1 MFDFADPG
9 TLDLRYRGQ
18 GRCPT
23 ATGAELYYESVGT
36 GPPVVCLNNFFIVAP
51 AWRNFT
57 SRLARD
63 HTIVT
68 YDLRNQ
74 GVSSPGPGEHHFDDH
89 VGDLRDLLDHLGLD
103 DVHLIGTSASTLI
116 CRDFA
121 LRHPERV
128 RGMVLTGPA
137 FSPYGPLRMRL
148 MAKDWL
154 QRLDH
159 GRAAGVFDYLYPLV
173 FTDKAIERGGRA
185 TYLALREHFLA
196 LNSEAQV
203 RACVNELRQASGD
216 PALLE
221 RIGRPV
227 LLLIGDGD
235 HLWSRTTLKDAT
247 DLMPDAVGHVIE
259 GAGHMPFIEATEEF
273 ETVVGRFVAEGRA
286 RG

>member
-9 TLDLRYRGQ
+9 SLDLRYRGQ

-23 ATGAELYYESVGT
+23 STGAELYYESVGS
-36 GPPVVCLNNFFIVAP
+36 GPPIVCLNNFFIVAP

-63 HTIVT
+63 HTVVT

-74 GVSSPGPGEHHFDDH
+74 GVSSPGTGTHHFDDH
-89 VGDLRDLLDHLGLD
+89 VGDLLDLLDHLGLD

-121 LRHPERV
+121 LRHPGRV
-128 RGMVLTGPA
+128 RGLVLTGPA

-148 MAKDWL
+148 MVKDWL
-154 QRLDH
+154 QRLDQH
-159 GRAAGVFDYLYPLV
+159 RAEGVFDYLYPLV

-203 RACVNELRQASGD
+203 RACVTELRQASGD
-216 PALLE
+216 PDLLKQLD
-221 RIGRPV
+221 RPV

-235 HLWSRTTLKDAT
+235 HLWSASTLEAAT
-247 DLMPDAVGHVIE
+247 ELIPDAVGRIIE

-273 ETVVGRFVAEGRA
+273 EEAVARFVDGPAA
-286 RG
+286 P

>member
-23 ATGAELYYESVGT
+23 ATGAELYYESAGS

-74 GVSSPGPGEHHFDDH
+74 GVSSPGPGTHHFDDH
-89 VGDLRDLLDHLGLD
+89 VDDLRDLLDHLGLD

-148 MAKDWL
+148 MARDWL
-154 QRLDH
+154 RRLEAQQ
-159 GRAAGVFDYLYPLV
+159 AAGVFDYLYPLV

-203 RACVNELRQASGD
+203 RACVTELLQASGD
-216 PALLE
+216 PDLLK
-221 RIGRPV
+221 RISRPV

-235 HLWSRTTLKDAT
+235 HLWSASTLRDAV
-247 DLMPDAVGHVIE
+247 DLMPHATGHIIE
-259 GAGHMPFIEATEEF
+259 GAGHMPFIEAAEEF
-273 ETVVGRFVAEGRA
+273 ETAVARFTERTAA
-286 RG
+286 P

>member
-1 MFDFADPG
+1 MFDFADPA
-9 TLDLRYRGQ
+9 TFDLRYRGTV
-18 GRCPT
+18 RCRT
-23 ATGAELYYESVGT
+23 TTGADLYYEMAGS

-74 GVSSPGPGEHHFDDH
+74 GVSRPGPGTPHIDDH
-89 VGDLRDLLDHLGLD
+89 VDDLRDLLDHLGLD
-103 DVHLIGTSASTLI
+103 AVHLVGTSASTLI

-121 LRHPERV
+121 LRHPDRV
-128 RGMVLTGPA
+128 HGLVLTGPA

-154 QRLDH
+154 QRLEH
-159 GRAAGVFDYLYPLV
+159 AQVAGVFDYLYPLV

-185 TYLALREHFLA
+185 TYFALREHFLA

-203 RACVNELRQASGD
+203 RTCVTELRQASGD
-216 PALLE
+216 PDLLT
-221 RIGRPV
+221 RITRRV

-235 HLWSRTTLKDAT
+235 HLWSASTLRDA
-247 DLMPDAVGHVIE
+247 LALIPDAVGHVIE

-273 ETVVGRFVAEGRA
+273 EDVVARFVAQG
-286 RG
+286 